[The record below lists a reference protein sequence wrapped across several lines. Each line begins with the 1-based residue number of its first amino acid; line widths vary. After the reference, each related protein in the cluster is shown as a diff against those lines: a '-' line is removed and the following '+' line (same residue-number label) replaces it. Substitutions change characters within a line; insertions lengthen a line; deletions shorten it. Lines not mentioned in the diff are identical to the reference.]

1 MVHEVQLHTAD
12 RSIRF
17 SSRLCR
23 ASEGSTNPASLRERS
38 NMFACS
44 SICVCRQIAGL
55 ISKHTT
61 RPWPFASAV
70 AWSGQRVSTVL
81 LFLKGEPMR
90 TPVALSVALLLAT
103 SILAQAQD
111 QTVTVGP
118 WTIATSSKAEKF
130 DSCTMSRS
138 TNDLDVSFIRGHDGL
153 LLLLDS
159 SKWKLERGKAYTVIL
174 VAGSRSV
181 DAKALAES
189 KGVTIAL
196 ADRLLNERIHSAEI
210 LEVRGEGAT
219 LRVPLDGS
227 MAALGRLETCFEKNS
242 RQGSETNPFVA
253 PNRKP

>member
-1 MVHEVQLHTAD
+1 
-12 RSIRF
+12 
-17 SSRLCR
+17 
-23 ASEGSTNPASLRERS
+23 
-38 NMFACS
+38 
-44 SICVCRQIAGL
+44 
-55 ISKHTT
+55 
-61 RPWPFASAV
+61 
-70 AWSGQRVSTVL
+70 
-81 LFLKGEPMR
+81 MR
-90 TPVALSVALLLAT
+90 TPVGLSVALLLTT

-111 QTVTVGP
+111 QTITVGP

-138 TNDLDVSFIRGHDGL
+138 TNDLDVSFVRGHDGL

-159 SKWKLERGKAYTVIL
+159 SKWKLERGKAYTVVL

-189 KGVTIAL
+189 NGVTIAL
-196 ADRLLNERIHSAEI
+196 MDRLLNERIHSAEI

-242 RQGSETNPFVA
+242 RQGTETNPFVA

>member
-1 MVHEVQLHTAD
+1 MRTSVTLSV
-12 RSIRF
+12 
-17 SSRLCR
+17 
-23 ASEGSTNPASLRERS
+23 
-38 NMFACS
+38 
-44 SICVCRQIAGL
+44 
-55 ISKHTT
+55 
-61 RPWPFASAV
+61 
-70 AWSGQRVSTVL
+70 VL
-81 LFLKGEPMR
+81 LL
-90 TPVALSVALLLAT
+90 TT
-103 SILAQAQD
+103 STLAQAQD
-111 QTVTVGP
+111 QAVTVGP

-138 TNDLDVSFIRGHDGL
+138 TNDLDVSFVRGHDGL

-159 SKWKLERGKAYTVIL
+159 SKWKLERGKAYTVVL

-189 KGVTIAL
+189 KGVSIPL
-196 ADRLLNERIHSAEI
+196 ADRLLNAIRSAGI

-242 RQGSETNPFVA
+242 RQDSDTNPFVA